1 MLSICLN
8 KAFFF
13 QIPRRAW
20 FPSCLW
26 SRRRGWPAF
35 RTASPSCCPARTSRS
50 STPRATP
57 SPATAKILLN
67 DLTLNF
73 NSVQI
78 VKLEIFVS
86 FYWWYKMLKSNECP
100 WLFPGLL
107 LLLYNTYSLQLIYDD
122 FLLFAFSSFYIKI
135 LRKKTFSKYD
145 KTSAEMVDFYIFI
158 TNHHSGRK
166 SWKLKHNLLS
176 TCFIITE
183 VFLLKNFCIEN
194 SKEKLASKIIP
205 EILLFGVKLCRAMF
219 RNSNQHKAQ
228 VYFIYSGFM
237 IK

>member
-1 MLSICLN
+1 MGNRVNSTMERLESWKARDWARFALFLIRFRYPLLIFKFDFLPDQQWNPKGGYFLKKFCSKISMMPLSDFQHTN
-8 KAFFF
+8 KAKAIFLCFQFALIKRYF

-135 LRKKTFSKYD
+135 LRKKTL
-145 KTSAEMVDFYIFI
+145 
-158 TNHHSGRK
+158 R
-166 SWKLKHNLLS
+166 
-176 TCFIITE
+176 
-183 VFLLKNFCIEN
+183 
-194 SKEKLASKIIP
+194 
-205 EILLFGVKLCRAMF
+205 
-219 RNSNQHKAQ
+219 
-228 VYFIYSGFM
+228 
-237 IK
+237 